1 MFLNDMILRAKVNH
15 ALGGEPALKEHHI
28 EAKAKDGAITLTGS
42 VAQPELVERAKAV
55 ARSIVGVGTVE
66 NETTY
71 TAPHIADSAE
81 EVSQMFLDKLEA
93 EYKALPDDTALT
105 QSDYVRWAL
114 WMTTK
119 FHIPIS
125 ISVTDRNAV
134 TLETVEKALAQISKQ
149 TGLPKTQL
157 ALEML
162 RQAESIS
169 ESAWRDAPETGTPG
183 LVSSPPVTV

>member
-15 ALGGEPALKEHHI
+15 ALAGDPTLKEHHI
-28 EAKAKDGAITLTGS
+28 EAKANGGAITLKGS

-55 ARSIVGVGTVE
+55 ARGISGVGTVE

-71 TAPHIADSAE
+71 TAPHIASSAE
-81 EVSQMFLDKLEA
+81 EVSQLFLDKLEA
-93 EYKALPDDTALT
+93 EYKTLPDATALT
-105 QSDYVRWAL
+105 QADYVRWAL

-119 FHIPIS
+119 FHIPLS
-125 ISVTDRNAV
+125 INVTDRNAV
-134 TLETVEKALAQISKQ
+134 TMDTVEKALSQISKQ
-149 TGLPKTQL
+149 TGLPKAQL

-169 ESAWRDAPETGTPG
+169 ESAWRDAPESGTPG
-183 LVSSPPVTV
+183 LISSPPVTA